1 MIEQPADTPKQ
12 ATKAPSLLG
21 DLGPRLLSAIVMVVA
36 ALASLFAGGFV
47 FTAFWLAAAVAI
59 HWEWQRMT
67 GGPAEKIRIYGG
79 GLVIALVAGL
89 AGLGAY
95 DSALLLLM
103 GGAVGLALYQSG
115 ATRLWN
121 AFGIL
126 YAGALVLAV
135 VFLRNSTFRGIES
148 ILWLFAI
155 VWGTDIMAYFGGR
168 LIGGPKLCPR
178 ISPAKTWSGFL
189 VGIGC
194 GALLGLGVLWL
205 RDVPL
210 QPLPFLLLGLFAG
223 ALAQG
228 GDLFESFMK
237 RRYGMKD
244 SSRLIPGHG
253 GVMDRLDGF
262 IAAAVLAALIGA
274 QRGGPIAPGN
284 GLFIW

>member
-1 MIEQPADTPKQ
+1 MVYK
-12 ATKAPSLLG
+12 SL
-21 DLGPRLLSAIVMVVA
+21 
-36 ALASLFAGGFV
+36 SLFGLLNAKV
-47 FTAFWLAAAVAI
+47 FASRARLRVLLPCVRLRRLSRCAFLCFI
-59 HWEWQRMT
+59 
-67 GGPAEKIRIYGG
+67 
-79 GLVIALVAGL
+79 
-89 AGLGAY
+89 
-95 DSALLLLM
+95 DSACFRGASVARGLL
-103 GGAVGLALYQSG
+103 
-115 ATRLWN
+115 
-121 AFGIL
+121 
-126 YAGALVLAV
+126 
-135 VFLRNSTFRGIES
+135 LRNSTFRGIES

-178 ISPAKTWSGFL
+178 ISPAKTWSGFI
-189 VGIGC
+189 VGISC

-210 QPLPFLLLGLFAG
+210 QLVPFLLLGLFAG